1 MATGRKRSA
10 KHRKT
15 GTRAGVRRGRV
26 LGHLSSD
33 WYWEQDAELRFTRVE
48 VSGSEALENE
58 LARLQIGKKRWNTGV
73 ETEGGWGAH
82 RALLRRREPFRDL
95 LGWRVLADG
104 SRRYFLV
111 SGEPVFDARG
121 RFTGYRGIGRNV
133 TAQKRAEEELRRF
146 RLAMDSS
153 ADMIVL
159 VDRATMRFVD
169 VNSTVCRLLGYTREE
184 MLARPVEHFLPAVSR
199 AELEASYDR
208 QIADPALPAG
218 MRSYYRCKDGSRL
231 PFESRRRVLRSG
243 DQWLISIV
251 SRDIREQLRTEAA
264 LQESEARFRA
274 LTELSSDLYWEQDTG
289 YRFTRV
295 EGHFATRNDQALLQQ
310 LIGRTRW
317 DTGLQVEG
325 GWEAHIALLDARK
338 PFHEVVMWRPL
349 PDGTR
354 RYVSVSGEPI
364 FDSAGRFAGYR
375 GVGRDITTQKRGE
388 ELLRLEHQVART
400 LADAADMESGLDSV
414 LRAFCEAE
422 GWACGRYFELDEAAS
437 LLRFRTAWG
446 KPDPSVERF
455 IEGSRAL
462 TYASGEGLC
471 GKVWASGEPTW
482 SKDTTVDARVK
493 GTKLAARTGIR
504 GAFVFPVHAVGRIV
518 GAISFTSQAVRE
530 PDERLREAALVIG
543 RQIGQF
549 VQRKRAEEALRDS
562 EARFRSLTQ
571 MSSDFFWET
580 DATHRFTQMV
590 HGPNYVAKF
599 GNALIGKAA
608 WDLPSRAPD
617 EAGWATLRASFEAH
631 EPFRDFEFARPWP
644 DGGTRYFTVSGE
656 PRFAADGSF
665 LGYRGVG
672 RETTE
677 IALAREHI
685 ASLAYSDPLTG
696 LANRTSLAPA
706 FDQAVERARRRSS
719 RLATLFVDLDGFKPV
734 NDAHGHS
741 AGDSILVEVARRL
754 RANLRAS
761 DLVARI
767 GGDEFFVVLEDVH
780 EGATLETVARKILV
794 ELARPYDLSA
804 AEQAR
809 ISASMGISLY
819 PQDGADSTTLM
830 RHADMA
836 MYAAKQAGKNAYR
849 FYAPGE
855 PSDARASTPVS

>member
-1 MATGRKRSA
+1 MAMATGRRGAAKR
-10 KHRKT
+10 RR
-15 GTRAGVRRGRV
+15 GPVTRSRGVRRALALR
-26 LGHLSSD
+26 HLSSD
-33 WYWEQDAELRFTRVE
+33 WYWEQDAALRFTRVE
-48 VSGSEALENE
+48 VSNSGVEEAA
-58 LARLQIGKKRWNTGV
+58 LARQLIGKRRWDSGI
-73 ETEGGWGAH
+73 ETEGGWAAH
-82 RALLRRREPFRDL
+82 RALLRERKPFRDL
-95 LGWRVLADG
+95 LAWRVLPDG
-104 SRRYFLV
+104 TRRYLLV
-111 SGEPVFDARG
+111 SGEPLFDGRG
-121 RFTGYRGIGRNV
+121 RFIGYRGIGRDV
-133 TAQKRAEEELRRF
+133 TAQRRAEEELRRF
-146 RLAMDSS
+146 RLAMDGS

-159 VDRATMRFVD
+159 VDRTTMRFVD
-169 VNSTVCRLLGYTREE
+169 VNSTVCRLLGYSREE
-184 MLARPVEHFLPAVSR
+184 MLAKPVEYFLPSVSR

-208 QIADPALPAG
+208 QIADPTLPAG
-218 MRSYYRCKDGSRL
+218 MRSYYRCKDGSQL

-243 DQWLISIV
+243 DHWLISIV
-251 SRDIREQLRTEAA
+251 SRDIREQLRAEAA

-274 LTELSSDLYWEQDTG
+274 LTELSSDLYWEQDSR

-295 EGHFATRNDQALLQQ
+295 EGRYATRNDQALLQQ

-317 DTGLQVEG
+317 DTGLQAEG
-325 GWEAHIALLDARK
+325 GWEAHLAILEARK
-338 PFHEVVMWRPL
+338 PFHDLVMWRTL
-349 PDGTR
+349 ADGTR
-354 RYVSVSGEPI
+354 RYLSVSGEPI

-375 GVGRDITTQKRGE
+375 GVGREVTEQKRGE
-388 ELLRLEHQVART
+388 ELLRLEHKVART
-400 LADAADMESGLDSV
+400 LADAADTASGLESV

-422 GWACGRYFELDEAAS
+422 DWACGRYFELDEAAS
-437 LLRFRTAWG
+437 LLRLRAAWG
-446 KPDPSVERF
+446 KPEPSVERF

-471 GKVWASGEPTW
+471 GKVWASGEPMW
-482 SKDTTVDARVK
+482 SQDTMIDARVK
-493 GTKLAARTGIR
+493 ATRLAADTGIR

-518 GAISFTSQAVRE
+518 GAVSFASHAVRE

-549 VQRKRAEEALRDS
+549 VQRKRAEEALRES
-562 EARFRSLTQ
+562 ESRFRSLTQ

-580 DATHRFTQMV
+580 DAEHHFTQMV
-590 HGPNYVAKF
+590 HGPNYVARF
-599 GNALIGKAA
+599 GSALIGKAA

-617 EAGWATLRASFEAH
+617 EAGWATLRASFDAH

-719 RLATLFVDLDGFKPV
+719 RLASLFVDLDGFKPV

-741 AGDSILVEVARRL
+741 AGDRILVEVARRL

-780 EGATLETVARKILV
+780 EGATLETVARKILA
-794 ELARPYDLSA
+794 ELARPYELSA
-804 AEQAR
+804 TEQAR

-819 PQDGADSTTLM
+819 PQDGQDSATLM
-830 RHADMA
+830 KHADMA

-849 FYAPGE
+849 FYEPGE
-855 PSDARASTPVS
+855 RTRAPVS

>member
-1 MATGRKRSA
+1 MATGRRRTATQHERGARGSA
-10 KHRKT
+10 R
-15 GTRAGVRRGRV
+15 RARV

-48 VSGSEALENE
+48 VNSNEVSEAALAE
-58 LARLQIGKKRWNTGV
+58 LLIGKRRWETGI
-73 ETEGGWGAH
+73 ETEGGWSAH
-82 RALLRRREPFRDL
+82 RAQLRKRRPFRDL
-95 LGWRVLADG
+95 LAWRVLEDG
-104 SRRYFLV
+104 TRRYLLV
-111 SGEPVFDARG
+111 SGEPLFDSRG
-121 RFTGYRGIGRNV
+121 RFTGYRGIGRDI
-133 TAQKRAEEELRRF
+133 TAQKRAEEDLRRF

-159 VDRATMRFVD
+159 VERATMRFID
-169 VNSTVCRLLGYTREE
+169 VNRTVCRLLGYSREE
-184 MLARPVEHFLPAVSR
+184 MLSLPVEHFLPVSR
-199 AELEASYDR
+199 AELEAAYDR
-208 QIADPALPAG
+208 QIADPSLPAG
-218 MRSYYRCKDGSRL
+218 MRSYYRCKDGTRL
-231 PFESRRRVLRSG
+231 HFESKRQVLRSG
-243 DQWLISIV
+243 NQWLISIV
-251 SRDIREQLRTEAA
+251 SRDIREQLHAEVA

-274 LTELSSDLYWEQDTG
+274 LTELSSDWYWEQDSG
-289 YRFTRV
+289 YRFTRI
-295 EGHFATRNDQALLQQ
+295 EGRFVTGGDQALQHQ

-317 DTGLQVEG
+317 SSGLQIDG
-325 GWEAHIALLDARK
+325 GWDGHIAVLDARK
-338 PFHEVVMWRPL
+338 PFHDTIMWRPL
-349 PDGTR
+349 ADGTR
-354 RYVSVSGEPI
+354 RFVAVSGEPI
-364 FDSAGRFAGYR
+364 FDAGGRFAGYR
-375 GVGRDITTQKRGE
+375 GVGRDITAQKRAE

-400 LADAADMESGLDSV
+400 LADAADMGSGLESV

-422 GWACGRYFELDEAAS
+422 GWACGRYFELDEAVS
-437 LLRFRTAWG
+437 LLRFCTAWG
-446 KPDPSVERF
+446 QPDPSVERF
-455 IEGSRAL
+455 IQGSRAM
-462 TYASGEGLC
+462 TYARGEGLC
-471 GKVWASGEPTW
+471 GKVWASGEPAW
-482 SKDTTVDARVK
+482 SKDTMIDGRVK
-493 GTKLAARTGIR
+493 GTRLAADTGIR
-504 GAFVFPVHAVGRIV
+504 GAFVFPVQAVGRIV
-518 GAISFTSQAVRE
+518 GTVSFTSQAVRE

-549 VQRKRAEEALRDS
+549 VQRKRAEEALRES

-580 DATHRFTQMV
+580 DQEHRFTQMV
-590 HGPNYVAKF
+590 HGPNYVARF
-599 GNALIGKAA
+599 GNALLGKAA
-608 WDLPSRAPD
+608 WDLPARAPD
-617 EAGWATLRASFEAH
+617 EAGWATLRASFDAH

-696 LANRTSLAPA
+696 LANRTSLTPA

-719 RLATLFVDLDGFKPV
+719 RLAALFVDLDGFKPV

-741 AGDSILVEVARRL
+741 AGDRILVEVARRL

-780 EGATLETVARKILV
+780 DGATLETVARKILA

-819 PQDGADSTTLM
+819 PQDGLDSATLM
-830 RHADMA
+830 KHADMA

-849 FYAPGE
+849 FYEPGE
-855 PSDARASTPVS
+855 RARAPVS